1 MTEVT
6 LTHIGGPTVL
16 LEVEGWRLLTD
27 PTFGTPGRRYTLG
40 GGRPPKRPAVTEPR
54 LYQLIRQ
61 PVPVGERTFEITF
74 LDADVQA
81 TPSPSASPG
90 GMKGVSR

>member
-27 PTFGTPGRRYTLG
+27 PTFDPRAAGTASAGA
-40 GGRPPKRPAVTEPR
+40 PAPE
-54 LYQLIRQ
+54 
-61 PVPVGERTFEITF
+61 
-74 LDADVQA
+74 
-81 TPSPSASPG
+81 S
-90 GMKGVSR
+90 